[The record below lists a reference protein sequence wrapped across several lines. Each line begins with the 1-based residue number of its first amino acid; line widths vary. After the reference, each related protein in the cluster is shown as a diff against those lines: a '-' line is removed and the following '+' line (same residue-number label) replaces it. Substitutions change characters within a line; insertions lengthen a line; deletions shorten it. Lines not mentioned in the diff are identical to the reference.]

1 MILTNIQCFNKNERN
16 MKICLICQDYCNHI
30 TRYCPK
36 VCCKICGTLG
46 HVNIDCKLG
55 IVANDHQL
63 EEEHKKHSNFV
74 DDSSNDKIP
83 DVDNAKKF
91 FGSKNSETSS
101 KQLQEHGLS
110 HSDQNVENSST
121 SRVSLSTSQIFEK

>member
-1 MILTNIQCFNKNERN
+1 MLNNKNERN
-16 MKICLICQDYCNHI
+16 MKICLICQDYGNHI

-55 IVANDHQL
+55 IVANDHHQL
-63 EEEHKKHSNFV
+63 KKHSNFV

-101 KQLQEHGLS
+101 QQLQEHGLS